1 MPASLLS
8 EQTGLINICPPVLT
22 LGKPWQLLVSIFTVP
37 SVLILVCSFEYSRG
51 YTFGR
56 SLAVARVN

>member
-8 EQTGLINICPPVLT
+8 EQTVLINICPPVLT

-37 SVLILVCSFEYSRG
+37 CVLILLCSLNTVED
-51 YTFGR
+51 TH
-56 SLAVARVN
+56 LAGF